1 MNLHRQINVGRA
13 ALWPARGLPRAGCT
27 AGWGQRRPAPRGPL
41 SQVSN
46 LQRSGS
52 VLVIVLWIALG
63 LVTIAL
69 YFANSMSFELRASD
83 NGISG
88 LAADQAIE
96 GGARYVRSL
105 LALSS
110 TNGGVPDLTSY
121 RSQAVPVGEAH
132 FWLIGRPGDY
142 QVQPD
147 EVFFGLVD
155 EGSKLN
161 LNNVTVDNLTLLT
174 NMTPELAANIVD
186 WRDTNGAVSANGDGP
201 TIYSQFQPSYICK
214 NSPFETID
222 ELRLVYPSDVGT
234 LIGEDL
240 NRNGALD
247 PSESDTN
254 RNSWVD
260 PGILEYVTVYSR
272 EPNTQSNG
280 TPRVSIA
287 LVSSTSTDLI
297 NLLQTN
303 LSAARYTTV
312 ATALGLIASQP
323 AGGPRPGGGGRPPPA
338 PRRFA
343 SPLQFYLASGLTADE
358 FALIAN
364 SITISTGTYIQ
375 GRVNVNTAPAAVLTC
390 LPGMSADL
398 AQQLISY
405 RRQNPTRLTSIAWVT
420 DALGSSSSVATALAL
435 AGDYITTQS
444 YQFTADIAALGPFGR
459 GYRRVKFVFDTSTG
473 TPQVIYRQ
481 DLSSLGWALGRY
493 ARQDWLLAK
502 KS

>member
-1 MNLHRQINVGRA
+1 MKLRRQIDDLVGRA
-13 ALWPARGLPRAGCT
+13 CYRSAEFHSAVP
-27 AGWGQRRPAPRGPL
+27 
-41 SQVSN
+41 QVSN
-46 LQRSGS
+46 LPSSGS
-52 VLVIVLWIALG
+52 ILVIVLWVALG
-63 LVTIAL
+63 LVTVAL

-83 NGISG
+83 NGIAG

-96 GGARYVRSL
+96 GGARYVLSV

-121 RSQAVPVGEAH
+121 RSQAVPVGDAH

-161 LNNVTVDNLTLLT
+161 LNNVTVDNLALLT

-201 TIYSQFQPSYICK
+201 TIYSQFQPPYICK
-214 NSPFETID
+214 NSPFETTD
-222 ELRLVYPSDVGT
+222 ELRLVYPSDLGT
-234 LIGEDL
+234 LLGEDF

-254 RNSWVD
+254 RNNWID

-280 TPRVSIA
+280 TARVSIS
-287 LVSSTSTDLI
+287 LVSSTSADLI

-303 LSAARYTTV
+303 LSSARYTAV
-312 ATALGLIASQP
+312 ATALGLIANQP
-323 AGGPRPGGGGRPPPA
+323 GGGPRPGGGRPPPPPA

-343 SPLQFYLASGLTADE
+343 SPLQFYMASGLSADE

-364 SITISTGTYIQ
+364 SITVATGTYIQ
-375 GRVNVNTAPAAVLTC
+375 GRVNVNTAPAAVLAC
-390 LPGMSADL
+390 LPGFSADL
-398 AQQLISY
+398 AQQLVNY
-405 RRQNPTRLTSIAWVT
+405 RRQNPTRLTSIAWVP
-420 DALGSSSSVATALAL
+420 DALGASSSTASALAV

-459 GYRRVKFVFDTSTG
+459 GYRRVKFIFDTSTG
-473 TPQVIYRQ
+473 KPQVIYRQ
-481 DLSSLGWALGRY
+481 DLSHLGWALGRY
-493 ARQDWLLAK
+493 ARQDWLLTK